1 MSSLKILHLLLE
13 FLDSDHISLDF
24 MFNDSHGSVTDLVG
38 QKELVE
44 LGEV

>member
-24 MFNDSHGSVTDLVG
+24 MFNYSHGSVTDLIG
-38 QKELVE
+38 QKELVK
-44 LGEV
+44 LSEV